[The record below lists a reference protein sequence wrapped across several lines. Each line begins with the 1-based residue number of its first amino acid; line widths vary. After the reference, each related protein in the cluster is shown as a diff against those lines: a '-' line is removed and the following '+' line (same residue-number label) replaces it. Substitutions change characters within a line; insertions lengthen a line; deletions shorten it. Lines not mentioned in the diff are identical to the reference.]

1 MGKWAERLSNLPEAT
16 LLLVSETSLHTA
28 QAIRRF
34 RDRTAIM
41 NADPSEVER
50 VASLHQPKDKTAF
63 NMEDYMAPER
73 SPFNDMA
80 PSGPP
85 EA

>member
-1 MGKWAERLSNLPEAT
+1 MSKWAERLSNLPEAT
-16 LLLVSETSLHTA
+16 LLLISETSLHTA

-34 RDRTAIM
+34 RDRTAIE
-41 NADPSEVER
+41 NADPYEVER
-50 VASLHQPKDKTAF
+50 VASLHQPRDKTAF

-73 SPFNDMA
+73 GVFNDMA
-80 PSGPP
+80 PAGPP